1 VYIFCVCNSYF
12 KWLWHFS
19 GFLPFVLKPEILV
32 SCSYCRKLLSW
43 VYFPFGKTNKW
54 SVRSDELR
62 QLYSKSKL
70 PSRTFT
76 SFIPVMGWDWN
87 PCYCPFL
94 LPSLTKKMKHWW
106 KDNCQ
111 ENTEMFGDKQHMCHF
126 VYFSHKRNIPVLNS
140 SQRREKPTNDRLH
153 YSDSILH
160 QSINQ
165 PFNQLINQPSN
176 QTETNEPS

>member
-153 YSDSILH
+153 YSGSILR